1 MNKQFD
7 AIVIGAGHAGCEAAL
22 ALARTGQKTL
32 LLTLNLDSI
41 GFLACNPSI
50 GGTAKGHLVCEID
63 ALGGEMGVNTDNT
76 LIQIRML
83 NRSKGP
89 AVYSL
94 RAQADKIQYHTRMKS
109 VLEHQENLW
118 LKQAE
123 VSEILTKDGKVTG
136 IKTAQGETFEA
147 KAVIVATGVY
157 LKSRIII
164 GQYTR
169 ESGPNGFAPATEL
182 TASLQNLGFNIFRF
196 KTGTPARVPAGASAD
211 SIFTRLSVSAA
222 TCWRASAATPWPPG

>member
-136 IKTAQGETFEA
+136 IKPPKVKLSKQKPLLWQRVFILKVELLSGNTLA
-147 KAVIVATGVY
+147 KA
-157 LKSRIII
+157 
-164 GQYTR
+164 GQTDLR
-169 ESGPNGFAPATEL
+169 LRLNSPQAFKNWAL
-182 TASLQNLGFNIFRF
+182 TSSASKRGHRQGL
-196 KTGTPARVPAGASAD
+196 RV
-211 SIFTRLSVSAA
+211 
-222 TCWRASAATPWPPG
+222 